1 MALQKRFLSLM
12 MIVFLG
18 LAGVLFMLEA
28 YEKPQAEIRPVQEII
43 LIAKEMVYNT
53 NNPTLILK
61 VGQPVRIIIIN
72 EDKGMLHDF
81 VIEELD
87 ISISDPLEY
96 GESEIVEFIPT
107 QKGKYDYFCSYH
119 SKLMRGKII
128 IKE

>member
-1 MALQKRFLSLM
+1 MALQKRFLSFML
-12 MIVFLG
+12 IVFLG

-28 YEKPQAEIRPVQEII
+28 YEKPRAEIRPVQEII

-87 ISISDPLEY
+87 ISTSAPLEY
-96 GESEIVEFIPT
+96 GQSEVINFVPT
-107 QKGKYDYFCSYH
+107 QKGKYEYFCSYH
-119 SKLMRGKII
+119 AKMMRGKVI
-128 IKE
+128 IKN

>member
-1 MALQKRFLSLM
+1 MALQKRFLSFML
-12 MIVFLG
+12 IVFLG

-28 YEKPQAEIRPVQEII
+28 YEKPQAEISPVQEIV

-87 ISISDPLEY
+87 INTSAPLEY
-96 GESEIVEFIPT
+96 GQSEVINFIPVK
-107 QKGKYDYFCSYH
+107 KGKYEYFCSYH
-119 SKLMRGKII
+119 AKMMRGKVI
-128 IKE
+128 IKS